1 MQRCSENTTSWGA
14 RQMLRRAI
22 GFRAQPALPAL
33 LACLAIGVS
42 VQAQEKPADATTTK
56 QPEEKIQ
63 EVVITGSRI
72 ARPDLDR
79 LQPTTVVGSETF
91 DQRGYTDVGQALS
104 ELPAFGIQSSSA
116 VNTQNQFG
124 IAQSFV
130 DLYSLG
136 SQRTLTLVDGHRFV
150 SSNTASLFA
159 QATPPGQQVDLN
171 LIPTKLIDRVE
182 TVSVGGAP
190 IYGADAIAGTVN
202 IIMKKNYEGLDV
214 DAQAGVSDDKD
225 AWNYRFRALAGVNF
239 AEDRGN
245 ITAVAELSKADGL
258 TGPERRNFSENL
270 QFLAPATPGGPY
282 QTVLLPNTA
291 VSQVST
297 GGVPYLDDF
306 FYLPQVP
313 PNLIGVTNAAG
324 QPVAFG
330 PNGQLVPYNLGTA
343 TGNPV
348 FWEGGDGIRL
358 SQFSNL
364 LSPLERINLDTI
376 DNFKINDHVN
386 VFAETWFSETHAQN
400 LIAQPAY
407 NATIF
412 GAAGTTTGDFKISVN
427 NPFLSPANAALIKSE
442 LLAYQANGFL
452 LNGGT

>member
-1 MQRCSENTTSWGA
+1 
-14 RQMLRRAI
+14 MLKST
-22 GFRAQPALPAL
+22 ALPRATRQTL
-33 LACLAIGVS
+33 LAVAILGVTLAGH
-42 VQAQEKPADATTTK
+42 AQEKPASATPAA
-56 QPEEKIQ
+56 PEEKIQ

-79 LQPTTVVGSETF
+79 LQPTTVIGAETF
-91 DQRGYTDVGQALS
+91 DQRGYSDVGQALS

-116 VNTQNQFG
+116 IGQQPSAFG

-130 DLYSLG
+130 DLFSLG
-136 SQRTLTLVDGHRFV
+136 SQRTLTLVNGRRFV
-150 SSNTASLFA
+150 SSSTASLFNGGA
-159 QATPPGQQVDLN
+159 NPPGQQVDLN